1 MYLNLA
7 KVRVG
12 QMAVPAAVVGVT
24 NFLFTFISS
33 QQKGYYA
40 FA

>member
-1 MYLNLA
+1 MCLNLA
-7 KVRVG
+7 KVRVE
-12 QMAVPAAVVGVT
+12 QMVVLVAAVGAT

-40 FA
+40 LA